1 MEIISRKLLRIY
13 KLPFSILLFA
23 LLFGIVHVTKPG
35 LAYLPN
41 GAYRPFGVG
50 FKHKTV
56 VPIWLISII
65 LAILSYTFV
74 LFILSQT

>member
-1 MEIISRKLLRIY
+1 MFISRKLLRIY
-13 KLPFSILLFA
+13 KLPFSILIFII
-23 LLFGIVHVTKPG
+23 LFGSVHVLKPG

-50 FKHKTV
+50 YKHKTV

-65 LAILSYTFV
+65 LAILSYTFI
-74 LFILSQT
+74 LFVLSQT